1 MPTELSQPLASV
13 AEGSFPPPPGSVLV
27 VGGDKDDEA
36 AAAEGES
43 GKFGRV
49 RTGVGVP
56 STRVSPLSEGLGFN
70 LFIDG
75 ILGIALIVPV
85 ACGRCCELDEDML
98 AVLLSELENPESR
111 DVEWDGVPSVLESSS
126 EYRCLSSKAGTV
138 RMVEFMRFGRRG
150 DKAGADVAG
159 AVFPLAPL
167 VVVRDMAELMV
178 PSEAGVRVDRGEGR
192 SCKAFSAL
200 LDVDLL
206 GVVTGVVDGVTAV
219 TDEGSWVIP
228 PLASVGSVP

>member
-1 MPTELSQPLASV
+1 
-13 AEGSFPPPPGSVLV
+13 
-27 VGGDKDDEA
+27 
-36 AAAEGES
+36 
-43 GKFGRV
+43 
-49 RTGVGVP
+49 
-56 STRVSPLSEGLGFN
+56 
-70 LFIDG
+70 
-75 ILGIALIVPV
+75 
-85 ACGRCCELDEDML
+85 ML
-98 AVLLSELENPESR
+98 ASELEKPESR

-150 DKAGADVAG
+150 DKAGAEVAG

-167 VVVRDMAELMV
+167 VAVRDMAELMV

-200 LDVDLL
+200 LGVGLL

-219 TDEGSWVIP
+219 TDESAGVIP
-228 PLASVGSVP
+228 PLASVGSLLYRLAPPWKSEKQGIGAMACHGRQTAAIQTRHAVS